1 MDNLDFQCITEG
13 LGVSFRIFSKVPVK
27 AIFSWD
33 FGDFTDPSALKNP
46 SHTYAD
52 NGFYT
57 VTLEVNDPNT
67 GYHKT
72 SSRTVIVSDIVKT
85 HLPDSIYN
93 LVNNYIP
100 QEITQGMSFEQKN
113 VYINKWQ
120 LYIQPLVNREEG
132 KEIPI
137 EHYNDELYYEGLEN
151 QLIMELAAWDYLNVE
166 VTNILTSTGKYISEL
181 TRTGETKSNQKEKED
196 SDDEGVRGDRV
207 KKITTGPT
215 EVEYF
220 DNISDSV
227 SNFFS
232 TYMKALQ
239 PGGVMDQLRKNL
251 CTLAQRLDIY
261 LPFCDQ
267 IHDVVIPRVV
277 NRRNPGVLGGPNP
290 TSPLSHQGVTLI
302 PKKR

>member
-1 MDNLDFQCITEG
+1 MDNLDFQYTAEG

-27 AIFSWD
+27 AFFSWD
-33 FGDFTDPSALKNP
+33 FGDFTDPSTLKNP
-46 SHTYAD
+46 THIYSEK
-52 NGFYT
+52 GFYT
-57 VTLEVNDPNT
+57 VTLNVDDPNT

-72 SSRTVIVSDIVKT
+72 SSRTVIVSDVVKT
-85 HLPDSIYN
+85 TLPDSIYN
-93 LVNNYIP
+93 LVDNYIP
-100 QEITQGMSFEQKN
+100 KEIIKGMSFEQKN

-181 TRTGETKSNQKEKED
+181 TRTGETKPEKEGSNED
-196 SDDEGVRGDRV
+196 GVRGDRV

-227 SNFFS
+227 ATFFS

-261 LPFCDQ
+261 LPFCDPF
-267 IHDVVIPRVV
+267 HDVVIPRVV
-277 NRRNPGVLGGPNP
+277 NRRDPGVLGGPNP
-290 TSPLSHQGVTLI
+290 TSSLSSQGVTLI

>member
-1 MDNLDFQCITEG
+1 MDNLDFKCITEG

-33 FGDFTDPSALKNP
+33 FGDSTDPSALKNP
-46 SHTYAD
+46 SHTYSE

-93 LVNNYIP
+93 LVDNYIP
-100 QEITQGMSFEQKN
+100 QEIIQGMSFEQKN

-181 TRTGETKSNQKEKED
+181 TRTNETKPNQKED

>member
-33 FGDFTDPSALKNP
+33 FGDFTDPSTLKNP
-46 SHTYAD
+46 SHTYQE

-100 QEITQGMSFEQKN
+100 KEITDGMSFEQKN

-267 IHDVVIPRVV
+267 IHGVVIPRVV

>member
-1 MDNLDFQCITEG
+1 MDNLDFQYTAEG

-27 AIFSWD
+27 AFFSWD
-33 FGDFTDPSALKNP
+33 FGDFTDPSTLKNP
-46 SHTYAD
+46 THIYSE

-57 VTLEVNDPNT
+57 VTLNVDDPNT

-72 SSRTVIVSDIVKT
+72 SSRTVIVSGIVKT

-100 QEITQGMSFEQKN
+100 KEIIKGMSFEQKN

-181 TRTGETKSNQKEKED
+181 TKTGETKPEKEGSNED
-196 SDDEGVRGDRV
+196 GVRGDRV

-227 SNFFS
+227 ATFFS

-261 LPFCDQ
+261 LPFCDLF
-267 IHDVVIPRVV
+267 HDVVIPRVV
-277 NRRNPGVLGGPNP
+277 NRRDPGVLGGPNP

>member
-27 AIFSWD
+27 AIFFWD
-33 FGDFTDPSALKNP
+33 FGDFTDPSTLKNP
-46 SHTYAD
+46 SHTYQE

-100 QEITQGMSFEQKN
+100 KEITDGMSFEQKN

-181 TRTGETKSNQKEKED
+181 TRTGETKPNQKEKED

-290 TSPLSHQGVTLI
+290 TPPLSHQGVTLI

>member
-33 FGDFTDPSALKNP
+33 FGDSTDPSALKNP
-46 SHTYAD
+46 SHTYSE

-57 VTLEVNDPNT
+57 VTLEVDDPNT

-93 LVNNYIP
+93 LVDNYIP
-100 QEITQGMSFEQKN
+100 QEIVQGMSFEQKN

-181 TRTGETKSNQKEKED
+181 TRTNETKPNQKED

>member
-33 FGDFTDPSALKNP
+33 FGDFTDPSTLKNP
-46 SHTYAD
+46 SHTYSE

-72 SSRTVIVSDIVKT
+72 SSRTVIVSDMVKT

-151 QLIMELAAWDYLNVE
+151 QLIMELAVWDFLNVE
-166 VTNILTSTGKYISEL
+166 LSKILLNTGRYFKESNTE
-181 TRTGETKSNQKEKED
+181 TGEG
-196 SDDEGVRGDRV
+196 DDVEQRI
-207 KKITTGPT
+207 KKIVTGPT

-220 DNISDSV
+220 DKTTEASSKI
-227 SNFFS
+227 FS
-232 TYMKALQ
+232 TYIKALQ
-239 PGGVMDQLRKNL
+239 PGGIIDQIKQNL
-251 CTLAQRLDIY
+251 CTLAQRLEIY

-267 IHDVVIPRVV
+267 INDVVIPRVV

-290 TSPLSHQGVTLI
+290 TYPLNDSNSVTLI
-302 PKKR
+302 PK

>member
-33 FGDFTDPSALKNP
+33 FGDFTDPSTLKNP
-46 SHTYAD
+46 THTYSE

-57 VTLEVNDPNT
+57 VTLEVNDHNT

-93 LVNNYIP
+93 LVDNYIP
-100 QEITQGMSFEQKN
+100 QEIIQGMSFEQKN

-181 TRTGETKSNQKEKED
+181 TRTNENKSNNKED

-290 TSPLSHQGVTLI
+290 TYPLSHQGVTLI

>member
-33 FGDFTDPSALKNP
+33 FGDFTDPSTLKNP
-46 SHTYAD
+46 SHTYAE

-93 LVNNYIP
+93 LVDNYIP
-100 QEITQGMSFEQKN
+100 KEITKGMSFEQKN

-137 EHYNDELYYEGLEN
+137 DHYNDELYYEGLEN

-181 TRTGETKSNQKEKED
+181 TRTNETKPDQKQD

>member
-33 FGDFTDPSALKNP
+33 FGDFTDPSTLKNP
-46 SHTYAD
+46 SHTYAE

-120 LYIQPLVNREEG
+120 LYIQPLVNREDG

-181 TRTGETKSNQKEKED
+181 TRTNETKPDQKQD

>member
-33 FGDFTDPSALKNP
+33 FGDFTDPSTLKNP
-46 SHTYAD
+46 THAYSE

-93 LVNNYIP
+93 LVDNYIP
-100 QEITQGMSFEQKN
+100 QEIVQGMSFEQKN

-120 LYIQPLVNREEG
+120 LYLQPLVNREEG

-181 TRTGETKSNQKEKED
+181 TRTNETKSDQKQD

-267 IHDVVIPRVV
+267 IHDVVIPKVV

>member
-1 MDNLDFQCITEG
+1 MDNLDFQYTAEG

-27 AIFSWD
+27 AFFSWD
-33 FGDFTDPSALKNP
+33 FGDFTDPSTLKNP
-46 SHTYAD
+46 THIYSEK
-52 NGFYT
+52 GFYT
-57 VTLEVNDPNT
+57 VTLNVDDPNT

-100 QEITQGMSFEQKN
+100 KEIIKGMSFEQKN

-181 TRTGETKSNQKEKED
+181 TRTGETKPEKEGSNED
-196 SDDEGVRGDRV
+196 GVRGDRV

-227 SNFFS
+227 STFFS

-261 LPFCDQ
+261 LPFCDPF
-267 IHDVVIPRVV
+267 HDVVIPRVV
-277 NRRNPGVLGGPNP
+277 NRRDPGILGGPNP

-302 PKKR
+302 PKKK

>member
-1 MDNLDFQCITEG
+1 MDNLDFQYTAEG
-13 LGVSFRIFSKVPVK
+13 LGVSFRIFSKVPGK
-27 AIFSWD
+27 AFFSWD
-33 FGDFTDPSALKNP
+33 FGDFTDPSTLKNP
-46 SHTYAD
+46 THIYSEK
-52 NGFYT
+52 GFYT
-57 VTLEVNDPNT
+57 VKLNVDDPNT

-72 SSRTVIVSDIVKT
+72 SSRTVIVSDVVKT
-85 HLPDSIYN
+85 TLPDSIYN
-93 LVNNYIP
+93 LVDNYIP
-100 QEITQGMSFEQKN
+100 KEIINGMSFEQKN

-181 TRTGETKSNQKEKED
+181 TRTGETKPEKEGSNED
-196 SDDEGVRGDRV
+196 GVRGDRV

-227 SNFFS
+227 STFFS

-267 IHDVVIPRVV
+267 INDVVIPRVV
-277 NRRNPGVLGGPNP
+277 NRRDPGVLGGPNP

-302 PKKR
+302 PKKK

>member
-33 FGDFTDPSALKNP
+33 FGDFTDPSTLKNP
-46 SHTYAD
+46 SHTYAE

-181 TRTGETKSNQKEKED
+181 TRTNETKPDQKQD

-290 TSPLSHQGVTLI
+290 TYPLSHQGVTLI